1 MFARLRVCSFDPEGL
16 PPAGEIHVAKVG
28 FSKTGPVSISM
39 DTWPVG
45 AACRVGWPKFSKAG
59 EIPAADPIRK
69 GDSFRLILAPE
80 FGHRHQEPQ
89 RAFYSCPLKR
99 AWHFLLRQEDQLRR
113 WKQQGGGL

>member
-1 MFARLRVCSFDPEGL
+1 MYPPKKWASLRWACVAPLSPDGGTLIFARLRVRSFDPEGL

-59 EIPAADPIRK
+59 E
-69 GDSFRLILAPE
+69 SQLLL
-80 FGHRHQEPQ
+80 
-89 RAFYSCPLKR
+89 PLGKVT
-99 AWHFLLRQEDQLRR
+99 AS
-113 WKQQGGGL
+113 G